1 MVDPFPLQPALWAA
15 TAPPAPPT
23 PPLEGAAEADVC
35 VVGAGYAGLS
45 TALHLAERGIKTIV
59 LEAHEPGWGGSG
71 RNGGQV
77 IPGIKYDPDELE
89 RMVPERGPE
98 IVDFVG
104 STADAVFGLI
114 AKHGMDVP
122 HRREGWIQGAHT
134 PQSVETVRKRA
145 EQWRRRGANADF
157 LDTTAT
163 AEHLGTP
170 QYEASWI
177 DRRGGAVQPLA
188 YARGLAKA
196 ALAAGASIHGDTR
209 VTKLTRNGT
218 RWSVETER
226 GARVSADRVVVCTN
240 GYTGDLVPKLRQTVI
255 APNSFQI
262 ASAPLSDNVRKS
274 ILPGGQVSSDTRQLL
289 LYFRLDHMGRFI
301 MGGRGPFREPRGA
314 SDWAHLER
322 VVDKMFP
329 QLKGTP
335 IEYRW
340 CGRVALTRDFLPHLH
355 EPEPGLL
362 VDIGCM
368 GRGVG
373 LQTAMGIKMAQYV
386 ATGDK
391 RALPFPVVPIKPLP
405 LHALHRAYVSAV
417 ISWYRLTDGGVK
429 SVAAGGAARR

>member
-1 MVDPFPLQPALWAA
+1 VEAQFLDRAA
-15 TAPPAPPT
+15 TA
-23 PPLEGAAEADVC
+23 
-35 VVGAGYAGLS
+35 
-45 TALHLAERGIKTIV
+45 
-59 LEAHEPGWGGSG
+59 
-71 RNGGQV
+71 
-77 IPGIKYDPDELE
+77 
-89 RMVPERGPE
+89 
-98 IVDFVG
+98 
-104 STADAVFGLI
+104 
-114 AKHGMDVP
+114 
-122 HRREGWIQGAHT
+122 
-134 PQSVETVRKRA
+134 
-145 EQWRRRGANADF
+145 EQ
-157 LDTTAT
+157 
-163 AEHLGTP
+163 LGTP

-196 ALAAGASIHGDTR
+196 ALAAGASIHGNSR
-209 VTKLTRNGT
+209 VTKLARNGT

-262 ASAPLSDNVRKS
+262 ATAPLSDNVRKS

-289 LYFRLDHMGRFI
+289 LYFRLDHTGRFI

-429 SVAAGGAARR
+429 SVSAGAAARRSAHA